1 MEFPQLMAQAVTA
14 YKARDLQTAEEICRD
29 IREVVPDHVEAL
41 YLQGLCLCRTGHRD
55 AGREA
60 ISQALSMKP
69 ELEAY
74 DLQRGRLIQQGV
86 SDEVIHW
93 EQRLLLYL
101 SYLSVDAFLISYPKC
116 GRTWLR
122 ALLGQYVLGS
132 RTDRDPLEVLKL
144 TRTDPAFTTL
154 AVTHDDDPHWK
165 PPETLFRDK
174 RAYLGKKV
182 IFLTRDPRDILVSN
196 YFEYTRR
203 GGTEIARDTFAGDI
217 SSFIRHDIGGLKG
230 LVGFYNVWAEC
241 QSVPAA
247 FLHITYE
254 ELSDNTRAVFERC
267 LDFLQWPQ
275 RDPAFLEE
283 VMNFGSFANMRR
295 LEESDTLKSPRLKP
309 PRDGD
314 PDGFKVRRGKVGG
327 YIDYLSAEDVA
338 FVDTVLDDQLA
349 DFYALYKN
357 RGR

>member
-14 YKARDLQTAEEICRD
+14 YKARDLQTAAEICRD
-29 IREVVPDHVEAL
+29 IREAAPDHVEAL
-41 YLQGLCLCRTGHRD
+41 YLQGLCLCRAGQHD

-60 ISQALSMKP
+60 VGQALSMRP

-74 DLQRGRLIQQGV
+74 DLQRDRLVQQAV
-86 SDEVIHW
+86 SDEVTHW

-101 SYLSVDAFLISYPKC
+101 SDLSVDAFLISYPKC

-122 ALLGQYVLGS
+122 ALLGRYVLGS

-144 TRTDPAFTTL
+144 TRAEPDFTTL

-165 PPETLFRDK
+165 PPEKLFRDK
-174 RAYLGKKV
+174 RAYRGKKV
-182 IFLTRDPRDILVSN
+182 IFLTRDPRDVLVSN

-203 GGTEIARDTFAGDI
+203 GGTEIARDTFAGDV

-241 QSVPAA
+241 RSVPAA

-254 ELSDNTRAVFERC
+254 ELAENTKAVLERC
-267 LDFLQWPQ
+267 VEFLQWPK
-275 RDPAFLEE
+275 RDPAFLDE
-283 VMNFGSFANMRR
+283 VIAFGSFANMRR
-295 LEESDTLKSPRLKP
+295 LEESNALRSARLEP

-314 PDGFKVRRGKVGG
+314 PDSFKVRRGKVGG
-327 YIDYLSAEDVA
+327 YVDYLSADDIA
-338 FVDTVLDDQLA
+338 YVDAYLDDQLA
-349 DFYALYKN
+349 DLYARYKK
-357 RGR
+357 R